1 MKTVKTI
8 VNIIVVILL
17 LPFFASATTGVAI
30 VNTVKGETFSLSFVE
45 KSVLTTINIAKSV
58 LNLLVQM
65 AYNATSLIFL
75 GIALVSSFVKQLLKP
90 IAKIAA
96 KTLMTSKS
104 LLWNVVKKA
113 KSLFTSSKEKVFNA
127 SNKMYAFRLSIFT
140 SIMTVISISNLK
152 AKWLEHK
159 NRRVTESEHTENEA
173 NDVCINLE
181 LELTEELVQLL
192 NLDSEA
198 PTLKAS
204 LTISKEIALNV
215 FKSLLSTQMI
225 TA

>member
-75 GIALVSSFVKQLLKP
+75 GVALVSSFVKQLLKP
-90 IAKIAA
+90 ITKIAT

-104 LLWNVVKKA
+104 LLWNVAKKVKT
-113 KSLFTSSKEKVFNA
+113 LFTSSKEKVFNV
-127 SNKMYAFRLSIFT
+127 SNKMYVFGLSIFT
-140 SIMTVISISNLK
+140 SMMTVISISNLK
-152 AKWLEHK
+152 AKWLEHQ
-159 NRRVTESEHTENEA
+159 NRRVTKSKHIEHEA

-181 LELTEELVQLL
+181 LELTEELIQLL

-215 FKSLLSTQMI
+215 FKSLSSTQMI